1 MSKSRSGKTPS
12 NNQSAPSG
20 PAQNAIIPGKFMES
34 DWYELL
40 EIEEDENFIADII
53 DEITDGALEEITKNI
68 IKSRV
73 LPHTV
78 LSVRDLLLDV
88 IEWEFLQSDPGEK
101 ATNETLSWIE
111 DDEPSTS
118 VIDNWAQGAV
128 PVEKLCV
135 SAPLTP
141 SPSTPLPSVEED
153 VMMTSLSFDHSTGG
167 EEMPVDISELRI
179 HDDDEGC
186 VDESPEMKMDEDSM
200 MSISVQMRQSLNLG
214 GELSDTT
221 SYDNNNNDSPAGSQ
235 QGSHEKMKSKKY
247 RPHVGQLPTFEKI
260 SLQSVTDLRPKPGTS
275 ALDIDQGSDTMLPQ
289 SEQRLVRN
297 QYGRASGPK
306 EVVYDENGKVVK
318 VEKLDVSHF
327 PNHRVPV
334 KYSIVDSEDQ
344 ESTTKSITQLRRG
357 SQQQRGYK
365 KNNNN
370 TRKQLHDLKR
380 DNEDKMK
387 HSVGIDA
394 SMLLQRIHPTLS
406 NTRTP
411 VSPSDCNFANS
422 MSNGFNSLQPRSPL
436 PPLMVDSMTVTD
448 GVTIR
453 EGGLSK
459 QVIKKSGLESITR
472 TNMKKSGTMMPISDQ
487 STRVLNVKDIVA
499 DSSPRRF
506 VTNTA

>member
-1 MSKSRSGKTPS
+1 MG
-12 NNQSAPSG
+12 
-20 PAQNAIIPGKFMES
+20 
-34 DWYELL
+34 
-40 EIEEDENFIADII
+40 
-53 DEITDGALEEITKNI
+53 
-68 IKSRV
+68 
-73 LPHTV
+73 
-78 LSVRDLLLDV
+78 
-88 IEWEFLQSDPGEK
+88 
-101 ATNETLSWIE
+101 
-111 DDEPSTS
+111 
-118 VIDNWAQGAV
+118 
-128 PVEKLCV
+128 
-135 SAPLTP
+135 
-141 SPSTPLPSVEED
+141 
-153 VMMTSLSFDHSTGG
+153 
-167 EEMPVDISELRI
+167 
-179 HDDDEGC
+179 
-186 VDESPEMKMDEDSM
+186 
-200 MSISVQMRQSLNLG
+200 
-214 GELSDTT
+214 
-221 SYDNNNNDSPAGSQ
+221 
-235 QGSHEKMKSKKY
+235 
-247 RPHVGQLPTFEKI
+247 
-260 SLQSVTDLRPKPGTS
+260 
-275 ALDIDQGSDTMLPQ
+275 
-289 SEQRLVRN
+289 
-297 QYGRASGPK
+297 
-306 EVVYDENGKVVK
+306 
-318 VEKLDVSHF
+318 
-327 PNHRVPV
+327 
-334 KYSIVDSEDQ
+334 IVDSEDQ

-422 MSNGFNSLQPRSPL
+422 VSNGFNSLQPRSPL

-472 TNMKKSGTMMPISDQ
+472 KNMKKSGTMMPISDQ